1 MANRRPRA
9 TAVNRSKWR
18 DEWVQVVFRWLWK
31 RLKRPPLRTDYSFQI
46 RDGYATHGRAGT
58 LSGWMRMPRRQVGTQ
73 DGLGQLRRDR
83 RYAWAPEYEIRN
95 RLEGFVFLMAHEL
108 RHGHPDNYALYSTG
122 RNQGAEHDAN
132 HWAFEQVEAFRQ
144 EWPALRADILK
155 MHRDAAAHRRAKKEQ
170 AAAARAAKNCPFAK
184 LEKVLAR
191 KRAWETK
198 AKRAATALK
207 KLKRSESAL
216 RRSIERKAA
225 KEKA

>member
-1 MANRRPRA
+1 MAAARRYRA
-9 TAVNRSKWR
+9 TVFNKSDWS

-31 RLKRPPLRTDYSFQI
+31 RLKRDQRADYTFQV
-46 RDGYATHGRAGT
+46 RRGSATHGRAGRV
-58 LSGWMRMPRRQVGTQ
+58 SGWMRMPVRCPHLTH
-73 DGLGQLRRDR
+73 LRRDNR
-83 RYAWAPEYEIRN
+83 FAWAPEYDVRN

-108 RHGHPDNYALYSTG
+108 RHGHADNWALYSTG

-144 EWPALRADILK
+144 EWPALRAEILK
-155 MHRDAAAHRRAKKEQ
+155 MHRDARANQRAKAER
-170 AAAARAAKNCPFAK
+170 AAAARAAKSDPFVK

-207 KLKRSESAL
+207 KLKRSEAAL
-216 RRSIERKAA
+216 RRSIDRKAA
-225 KEKA
+225 KERA